1 MHIPGCIESE
11 LTEDTLELVA
21 VGAAVLATVLLLEDA
36 VLVQVTDG
44 RAGDVLGL
52 IDVAAVAGGL
62 AQLYESAEDDALVVR
77 PLAKRCVSLAFS

>member
-1 MHIPGCIESE
+1 MHIPSCIESE

-21 VGAAVLATVLLLEDA
+21 VGATVLATVLLLEHA
-36 VLVQVTDG
+36 VPVQAADG